1 MKNLI
6 VYANKEFKIKK
17 TEVHKVIVQLQKKMN
32 FCVESLQVNFI
43 NSEQILE
50 INKKYLNHHYTTDI
64 ITFNYSGDT
73 RNFDGEIFI
82 SADDAKENAAKF
94 NVDFNQEILRLITH
108 GILHLA
114 GYDDEQPENKKIMK
128 KLENKYVTELT
139 EAEVNYRVI

>member
-32 FCVESLQVNFI
+32 FSVESLQVNFI

>member
-32 FCVESLQVNFI
+32 FSVESLQVNFI

-82 SADDAKENAAKF
+82 STDDAKENAAKF